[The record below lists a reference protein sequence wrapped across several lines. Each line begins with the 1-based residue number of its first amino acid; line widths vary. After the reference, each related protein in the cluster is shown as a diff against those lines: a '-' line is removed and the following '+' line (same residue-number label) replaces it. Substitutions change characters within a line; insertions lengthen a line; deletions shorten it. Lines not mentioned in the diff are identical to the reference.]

1 MRDEPSLEPGSDRR
15 STTLSA
21 AHAQDAPPEVREQ
34 MSDFAFLAEASRLLA
49 DSLDYETTLAT
60 VARLALPH
68 LGGWCIVDLLESD
81 GSMRRLAIIHP
92 DERKQALARKLES
105 GWPPEADDPLGVPLA
120 IRRRSSELISHV
132 PDEMLVE
139 VAKNEENLR
148 ILREL
153 GIGSVLVV
161 PLQAYGRVIGAVTFL
176 ADSSEHRFTQHDLEL
191 AEDLAARSAIAVEN
205 ARLLR
210 EAEEARTAAQSANQA
225 KSIFLA
231 TMSHEIRTPINAIVG
246 YVDLIQMELA
256 GPITE
261 EQREKLERVE
271 ASSKHLLRLVNEV
284 LDLAKVESGQMTV
297 ERHRTAVRDV
307 VMPALGM
314 ISTRADEKGITVEN
328 EVGDD
333 PALHFVGDEDRVRQI
348 LVNLLTNAVK
358 FTPEEGTVRITA
370 GAERTPSRESGI
382 LHGGHWVHIDVEDT
396 GIGIAPENLGAVFAP
411 FTQTD
416 AGSTRTEG
424 GTGLGLTIS
433 RQLARLMGGDLTV
446 RSTPNEGSRFTLW
459 LPTEGGEADTIE
471 SSAQNGEGNGL
482 GMLGSWLVRSAGAVA
497 DRMVARLREDPG
509 IRGAAEGSDVSLK
522 DHSATLLSDVGQS
535 MIVLAEPGEDP
546 AEILRDGTRIQ
557 QLISELHG
565 AQRYRMGWSESAL
578 GREFEL
584 LGEEIRH
591 AFAEEAKP
599 DSSDESLKRAQ
610 KSLGRFLERA
620 ERVSRRSYQLA
631 AAADAM

>member
-1 MRDEPSLEPGSDRR
+1 MNDDASRERVSDHPD
-15 STTLSA
+15 TMMSA
-21 AHAQDAPPEVREQ
+21 IPAPTAPPDVREQ
-34 MSDFAFLAEASRLLA
+34 VSDFAFLAEASRMLA

-68 LGGWCIVDLLESD
+68 LGGWCIVDLLEKD
-81 GSMRRLAIIHP
+81 GSMRRLAVIHP

-105 GWPPEADDPLGVPLA
+105 GWPPEADDPLGIPLA

-161 PLQAYGRVIGAVTFL
+161 PLQAYGKVIGAVTFL
-176 ADSSEHRFTQHDLEL
+176 ADSSEHSFTQHDLEL

-225 KSIFLA
+225 KSTFLA

-261 EQREKLERVE
+261 EQREKLARVE

-297 ERHRTAVRDV
+297 ERQRVAVRDV
-307 VMPALGM
+307 VLPALGM

-328 EVGDD
+328 DVGD
-333 PALHFVGDEDRVRQI
+333 ATSIGFVGDEDRVRQI
-348 LVNLLTNAVK
+348 LVNLLSNAVK
-358 FTPEEGTVRITA
+358 FTQEEGTVRISA

-382 LHGGHWVHIDVEDT
+382 LHGGQWIHIEVEDT
-396 GIGIAPENLGAVFAP
+396 GIGIAPEDLGDVFAP

-446 RSTPNEGSRFTLW
+446 RSTLNEGSRFTLW
-459 LPTEGGEADTIE
+459 LPTEGGEAQPIE
-471 SSAQNGEGNGL
+471 SGEGNGSGSGL
-482 GMLGSWLVRSAGAVA
+482 AVLGSWLLRSADSLT
-497 DRMVARLREDPG
+497 DRLVVRLREDPG
-509 IRGAAEGSDVSLK
+509 IRGATEVSDVNLK
-522 DHSATLLSDVGQS
+522 DHGATFLSDVGQS
-535 MIVLAEPGEDP
+535 MVVLAESGEDP
-546 AEILRDGTRIQ
+546 TELLRDGTRIQ
-557 QLISELHG
+557 QLLAELHG
-565 AQRYRMGWSESAL
+565 AQRYRMGWSEAAI

-584 LGEEIRH
+584 LGEEVRD
-591 AFAEEAKP
+591 AFAEETQK
-599 DSSDESLKRAQ
+599 DSSGASLERAID
-610 KSLGRFLERA
+610 SLGRFLERA